1 MHLDPG
7 TRDGGARLEMT
18 PMMDVVF
25 LLLVFFIYA
34 MVTMSVHR
42 GIDVARALGHEHVAG
57 CTGSTSERVVTQLYD
72 LPETC
77 LLDMGDFVG
86 AVLKHLRRHP
96 DAKIGDPVVLWGR
109 GLPVEEVAQHAG
121 TIGYE
126 LTCGITRRVRFVED
140 DG

>member
-42 GIDVARALGHEHVAG
+42 GIDVALPQAANAPLPGGHAVITLAADGGAWLEDRPVDDASLVACVVVECSG
-57 CTGSTSERVVTQLYD
+57 RPILISADERVPIGRGLV
-72 LPETC
+72 
-77 LLDMGDFVG
+77 LLS
-86 AVLKHLRRHP
+86 ALREAGIAEVAFQTRPAP
-96 DAKIGDPVVLWGR
+96 DAKTP
-109 GLPVEEVAQHAG
+109 
-121 TIGYE
+121 
-126 LTCGITRRVRFVED
+126 
-140 DG
+140 